1 MSEQNFNED
10 KSIESSEVL
19 AGQVDPLV
27 MRDLSTLLWSDLES
41 DDERIAFLESG
52 RAHDTG
58 IIAPVMVAE
67 IVKALK
73 CRIAIKNCID
83 WAKNRE
89 TEWGTRAENAF
100 KFLYDA
106 LDA

>member
-1 MSEQNFNED
+1 M
-10 KSIESSEVL
+10 IEENLKKADNSQDNQALV
-19 AGQVDPLV
+19 GQVDAVV
-27 MRDLSTLLWSDLES
+27 MRDLSTMLWSDLES

-52 RAHDTG
+52 RACDTG

-67 IVKALK
+67 VVKALK
-73 CRIAIKNCID
+73 CRIAIENCID
-83 WAKNRE
+83 WANNRE
-89 TEWGTRAENAF
+89 TEWGSRAEGAF

>member
-1 MSEQNFNED
+1 
-10 KSIESSEVL
+10 
-19 AGQVDPLV
+19 
-27 MRDLSTLLWSDLES
+27 
-41 DDERIAFLESG
+41 
-52 RAHDTG
+52 
-58 IIAPVMVAE
+58 MVAE

-83 WAKNRE
+83 WANNRE